1 MFEDGQE
8 YKIRDNLIISD
19 VKEFIDQAS
28 ERTKEDVEIEK
39 VVDYINTEK
48 GTIYYFG
55 NDMAMRDDPESMYV
69 TKCAIDTGLI
79 DTDCKPL
86 FLILLREGN
95 VFRGYFIMTI
105 NYMFDTYSAKYFRGN
120 MSKLKDRKNE
130 FYVEYNKKKAEREE
144 KFIAF
149 DKVDPAAADT
159 AKEVKDEQDVSPVT
173 RRVSG
178 MMDSNDF
185 TSVKGLDSHIKVIGS
200 KIKYVID
207 NKLTAYYIQNEL
219 NDVIVN
225 IGLRDRFGN
234 SILLMYRYN
243 IKYATYF
250 PEDIITSKAKAVQCN
265 FRKDQ
270 LAGFNPAPIS
280 FIIIEGEE
288 GHISDNIDDY
298 DISYES
304 LVHII
309 YDRRDRFPAGS
320 EDYTDRDLAMKIKA
334 ALADGVERCKLDM
347 SYAKPI
353 FSSKR
358 GEMEWALPL
367 KIFSNDEP
375 ELILIIRKC
384 EEFYEV
390 KTVLQYDEQVKD
402 RIRSSSMY
410 QSDW

>member
-1 MFEDGQE
+1 MGIGEQE
-8 YKIRDNLIISD
+8 YKITDKLIISNI
-19 VKEFIDQAS
+19 KEFIDQVT
-28 ERTKEDVEIEK
+28 ERTKQSVEIDRIKEF
-39 VVDYINTEK
+39 INTEK

-55 NDMAMRDDPESMYV
+55 NDMVLRDDPEGFYV
-69 TKCAIDTGLI
+69 TKCFIDTGLL

-86 FLILLREGN
+86 FLSLLREGTSEY
-95 VFRGYFIMTI
+95 RGYFIMTI
-105 NYMFDTYSAKYFRGN
+105 NYMFNTYGAKYYKGN
-120 MSKLKDRKNE
+120 TSKLRDRENQ
-130 FYVEYNKKKAEREE
+130 FYLIYNKARDEREQ
-144 KFIAF
+144 KFIEF
-149 DKVDPAAADT
+149 GKEEPV
-159 AKEVKDEQDVSPVT
+159 AKTENTKEEPEISPLT

-178 MMDSNDF
+178 MIDSNDF
-185 TSVKGLDSHIKVIGS
+185 TSGRGLDAHIKVIGS

-243 IKYATYF
+243 LRYASYY
-250 PEDIITSKAKAVQCN
+250 PEEIITSKEKAVACK

-270 LAGFNPAPIS
+270 LASMDLAPIS
-280 FIIIEGEE
+280 FIIIDGEA
-288 GHISDNIDDY
+288 GHVSDNIEDY

-309 YDRRDRFPAGS
+309 YDRRERFPEGS
-320 EDYTDRDLAMKIKA
+320 ENLTDRDLAMKIKT
-334 ALADGVERCKLDM
+334 ALADGVERCKLDK

-367 KIFSNDEP
+367 KIFSNEEP

-384 EEFYEV
+384 GDFFAV

>member
-1 MFEDGQE
+1 MSILDQE
-8 YKIRDNLIISD
+8 YKITDNLIISNIR
-19 VKEFIDQAS
+19 EFIDQIS
-28 ERTKEDVEIEK
+28 ERTKQHVEIDRIKEFMT
-39 VVDYINTEK
+39 TEK

-55 NDMAMRDDPESMYV
+55 NDMVIREDPDSFSV
-69 TKCAIDTGLI
+69 TKCYIDTGLL

-86 FLILLREGN
+86 FLSLLREGN
-95 VFRGYFIMTI
+95 EFRGYFIMTI
-105 NYMFDTYSAKYFRGN
+105 NYMFNYHGAKYYKGN
-120 MSKLKDRKNE
+120 TSKLRDRENQ
-130 FYVEYNKKKAEREE
+130 FYLVYNKNRDEREN
-144 KFIAF
+144 KFIEF
-149 DKVDPAAADT
+149 K
-159 AKEVKDEQDVSPVT
+159 KDESITNTETTTEELEISPLT

-178 MMDSNDF
+178 MIDSNDF
-185 TSVKGLDSHIKVIGS
+185 TSGKGLDAHIKVIGS

-207 NKLTAYYIQNEL
+207 NKLTAYYIKNDL

-225 IGLRDRFGN
+225 IGLRDKFGN

-243 IKYATYF
+243 VKYSSFY
-250 PEDIITSKAKAVQCN
+250 PEEIITSKEKAVNCK

-270 LAGFNPAPIS
+270 VASLDLAPIS
-280 FIIIEGEE
+280 FIIIDGDA
-288 GHISDNIDDY
+288 GHISENIEDY
-298 DISYES
+298 DISYEA

-309 YDRRDRFPAGS
+309 YDRRERFPEGS
-320 EDYTDRDLAMKIKA
+320 EVLTNRDIAMKIKT
-334 ALADGVERCKLDM
+334 ALEDGVERCKLDK

-384 EEFYEV
+384 GDFFAV

-402 RIRSSSMY
+402 RIRSSSLY